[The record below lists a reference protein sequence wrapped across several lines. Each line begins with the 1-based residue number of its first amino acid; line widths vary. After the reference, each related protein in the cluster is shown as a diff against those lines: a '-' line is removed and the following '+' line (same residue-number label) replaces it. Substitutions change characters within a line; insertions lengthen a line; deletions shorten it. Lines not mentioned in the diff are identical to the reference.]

1 MLAYFARGT
10 GLGKGSINMTGDD
23 ASGQPA
29 STQEGD
35 LLARHPLISFFVMAY
50 VFSWIAWSP
59 WVLSEEGVGLLPFEL
74 SGATSGL
81 LNVAAILLGPTLSGF
96 IMTGITEGREG
107 IRRLLRQIVL
117 WRVGLRWYLFA
128 LIGIPVVMAL
138 STLILPEGLASLL
151 GLGPGYVLTYLS
163 TYVLVVILG
172 GPLFEEPGW
181 RGFALPRLQP
191 LHGPLVGTLILG
203 LLWALWHL
211 PEFLIPAWAESSGG
225 SSFLAIV
232 KFVLIAT
239 AFAILTTW
247 VFNNTK
253 GSVFMAILVHAS
265 IDTSSIPLGALF
277 SPSDVG
283 NSILLS
289 FGVLALVL
297 VAWTRGRLGYQHYH
311 PEEADRTTAL
321 A

>member
-1 MLAYFARGT
+1 MSVGNASAR
-10 GLGKGSINMTGDD
+10 
-23 ASGQPA
+23 PA
-29 STQEGD
+29 SAQRG

-50 VFSWIAWSP
+50 AFSWIAWSP

-81 LNVAAILLGPTLSGF
+81 LSAAAILLGPTLSAF
-96 IMTGITEGREG
+96 IMTGVTEGRAG
-107 IRRLLRQIVL
+107 VRRLLHRIVL

-128 LIGIPVVMAL
+128 LIGIPLVMVL
-138 STLILPEGLASLL
+138 GTLILPEGLASLL
-151 GLGPGYVLTYLS
+151 GLGPGYVLSYLS

-191 LHGPLVGTLILG
+191 LHSPLLGTLILG

-211 PEFLIPAWAESSGG
+211 PEFLVPAWAESSGG
-225 SSFLAIV
+225 SGFLDIV
-232 KFVLIAT
+232 KFVLIAI
-239 AFAILTTW
+239 AFAIVITR

-265 IDTSSIPLGALF
+265 IDTFSIPLGVLC
-277 SPSDVG
+277 SPSDVA
-283 NSILLS
+283 NSLLLS
-289 FGVLALVL
+289 FGVLVVVL
-297 VAWTRGRLGYQHYH
+297 VVLTRGCLGYREAE
-311 PEEADRTTAL
+311 PEL
-321 A
+321 ARAPT

>member
-1 MLAYFARGT
+1 MSVGNASAR
-10 GLGKGSINMTGDD
+10 
-23 ASGQPA
+23 PA
-29 STQEGD
+29 SAQRG

-50 VFSWIAWSP
+50 AFSWITWSP

-81 LNVAAILLGPTLSGF
+81 LNAAAILLGPTLAGF

-107 IRRLLRQIVL
+107 IRRLLHRIVL

-128 LIGIPVVMAL
+128 LIGIPVIMVL
-138 STLILPEGLASLL
+138 GTVILPEGLASLL

-191 LHGPLVGTLILG
+191 LYGPLVGTLILG

-211 PEFLIPAWAESSGG
+211 PEFLVPAWAESSGG
-225 SSFLAIV
+225 TGFLAIA
-232 KFVLIAT
+232 KFVLIAIS
-239 AFAILTTW
+239 FAIVITW

-265 IDTSSIPLGALF
+265 IDTFSIPLGILF
-277 SPSDVG
+277 SPSEVA
-283 NSILLS
+283 NSLLLS
-289 FGVLALVL
+289 FGVLVVVL
-297 VAWTRGRLGYQHYH
+297 VVLTRGRLGYR
-311 PEEADRTTAL
+311 EEEPQLATAPT
-321 A
+321 

>member
-1 MLAYFARGT
+1 MSVGNASAR
-10 GLGKGSINMTGDD
+10 
-23 ASGQPA
+23 PA
-29 STQEGD
+29 SAQRG

-50 VFSWIAWSP
+50 AFSWIVWSP
-59 WVLSEEGVGLLPFEL
+59 WVLSEEDVGLLPYEL
-74 SGATSGL
+74 SGATAGL
-81 LNVAAILLGPTLSGF
+81 LIAVAILLGPTLAGF

-107 IRRLLRQIVL
+107 IRSLLHRIVL

-128 LIGIPVVMAL
+128 LIGIPLVMVL
-138 STLILPEGLASLL
+138 GTVILPEGLASLL

-163 TYVLVVILG
+163 TYILVVILG

-211 PEFLIPAWAESSGG
+211 PQFLVPAWAESSGG
-225 SSFLAIV
+225 SGFLDIV
-232 KFVLIAT
+232 KFVLIAI
-239 AFAILTTW
+239 AFAIVITW

-265 IDTSSIPLGALF
+265 IDTFSIPLGVLF
-277 SPSDVG
+277 SPSDVA
-283 NSILLS
+283 NSLLLS
-289 FGVLALVL
+289 FGVLVVVL
-297 VAWTRGRLGYQHYH
+297 VVLTRGRLGYR
-311 PEEADRTTAL
+311 EEEPQLATAPT
-321 A
+321 

>member
-1 MLAYFARGT
+1 MSVGNSSAR
-10 GLGKGSINMTGDD
+10 
-23 ASGQPA
+23 PA
-29 STQEGD
+29 SPQRS

-50 VFSWIAWSP
+50 AFSWIVWSP
-59 WVLSEEGVGLLPFEL
+59 WVLSEDGVGLLPYQL
-74 SGATSGL
+74 SGWTKAL
-81 LNVAAILLGPTLSGF
+81 LSAAAILLGPTLSGF
-96 IMTGITEGREG
+96 IMTGVTEGREG
-107 IRRLLRQIVL
+107 IRRLLRRIVL

-138 STLILPEGLASLL
+138 GTVILPGGLASLL

-191 LHGPLVGTLILG
+191 LYGPLVGTLILG

-211 PEFLIPAWAESSGG
+211 PEFLVPVWAESSGG

-232 KFVLIAT
+232 KFVVIAIT
-239 AFAILTTW
+239 FAIVTTW

-265 IDTSSIPLGALF
+265 IDTFSIPVGGLA
-277 SPSDVG
+277 SPSAVG

-297 VAWTRGRLGYQHYH
+297 VVLTRGRLAYERYRQ
-311 PEEADRTTAL
+311 EEPHLATAPP
-321 A
+321 